1 MRNCEC
7 HNQRLRWFAC
17 DLPIFPN
24 GTSTRHGGLNQKW
37 LGMGWLRVVPWC
49 FVGNPETLAMKK
61 CPITRP
67 GKQPHNYGKSPFLMG
82 TLTISRAMFNSF
94 LYVYQRVVMVWA
106 PNDCMNLIQ
115 LLIMAHVSLPCV
127 CHRPQ
132 RWLKTGDRGTVV
144 SDLGLRPLGQS
155 VSSEVAEVADGVG
168 GASLFL
174 KGKGMSTWS
183 VTIHEM
189 GVSEN
194 RLNP

>member
-1 MRNCEC
+1 MWFMWFSQWNIHQTRCTHPEMTG
-7 HNQRLRWFAC
+7 RTRW
-17 DLPIFPN
+17 
-24 GTSTRHGGLNQKW
+24 H
-37 LGMGWLRVVPWC
+37 RVIPWC
-49 FVGNPETLAMKK
+49 FVGNPETLAIKK

-67 GKQPHNYGKSPFLMG
+67 GKQPHNYGKNHPAING
-82 TLTISRAMFNSF
+82 KTHYQWAIFNSF

-155 VSSEVAEVADGVG
+155 VSTEVAEVADGVG
-168 GASLFL
+168 RASLFL

-183 VTIHEM
+183 VIIM
-189 GVSEN
+189 KWFFLLRPG
-194 RLNP
+194 